1 MVCEFPFRQS
11 GCQKD
16 DTGRINLRMDLTF
29 DVPSNIAEQ
38 LALWGIYSFDDCQYD
53 AERKVLRH
61 FMRREPE
68 MKAKRVWSAVLCA
81 GLALSMCVN
90 AGAAAQNDEL
100 RAAASYVS
108 EQGVMVGDQNGD
120 MALDQTLSRTELA
133 VILTRITVSPEHLE
147 AERELYTRKCEFPD
161 VPEWARLYVGYLSFN
176 GLMVG
181 YDDGSFGAADLV
193 TPAAACTVILR
204 HLGYPESSGWDYS
217 TACDKLISLGL
228 APSELAEKSVVTRGD
243 MAILLYRAMRSPEG
257 GSIGVGDAAAGEAG
271 ENIPQDGTGS
281 SASGRQGITYNTDG
295 SINIPSDGSRYVPQA
310 GDVIRCNDGTNYT
323 ITDVSRWDKSMF
335 ASGPIGPLPEP
346 TCDWSLLP
354 QPELPEMEVRHWQNE
369 TGNHLRV
376 RNLYETRRMLYTL
389 YNAIGD
395 NPATWENGAPKLN
408 AKGIFPVYINLSIPD
423 DLSYQMFWPWRA
435 SEIVN
440 LFNSVPPGTYSM
452 QAWDVYKDGVYL
464 HTEYQIHV
472 I

>member
-1 MVCEFPFRQS
+1 
-11 GCQKD
+11 
-16 DTGRINLRMDLTF
+16 
-29 DVPSNIAEQ
+29 
-38 LALWGIYSFDDCQYD
+38 
-53 AERKVLRH
+53 
-61 FMRREPE
+61 

-133 VILTRITVSPEHLE
+133 VILTRITVNPEHLE

-217 TACDKLISLGL
+217 TACD
-228 APSELAEKSVVTRGD
+228 
-243 MAILLYRAMRSPEG
+243 
-257 GSIGVGDAAAGEAG
+257 GVGDAAAGEAG

>member
-1 MVCEFPFRQS
+1 MK
-11 GCQKD
+11 QK
-16 DTGRINLRMDLTF
+16 RLLPLF
-29 DVPSNIAEQ
+29 LCLCLLFVLPV
-38 LALWGIYSFDDCQYD
+38 
-53 AERKVLRH
+53 KV
-61 FMRREPE
+61 
-68 MKAKRVWSAVLCA
+68 SAA
-81 GLALSMCVN
+81 DN
-90 AGAAAQNDEL
+90 
-100 RAAASYVS
+100 S
-108 EQGVMVGDQNGD
+108 EQETAATYLREQGIMVGDGNGE
-120 MALDQTLSRTELA
+120 MSLNSG
-133 VILTRITVSPEHLE
+133 LTRAQLATVLTRLQGNPEHVQ
-147 AERELYTRKCEFPD
+147 ADQVFYTGQCKFPD
-161 VPEWARLYVGYLSFN
+161 VPEWARLYVGYCYAN

-181 YDDGSFGAADLV
+181 YDTEAFGADDGV
-193 TPAAACTVILR
+193 TPEAACTVVLR
-204 HLGYPESSGWDYS
+204 YMDLPDIEWDYS
-217 TACDKLISLGL
+217 TACQTALDLGL
-228 APSELAEKSVVTRGD
+228 TSAEVAVKAEVTRGD
-243 MAILLYRAMRSPEG
+243 LAVMLYRALG
-257 GSIGVGDAAAGEAG
+257 NTD
-271 ENIPQDGTGS
+271 
-281 SASGRQGITYNTDG
+281 ASGEHQGETLSRNADG
-295 SINIPSDGSRYVPQA
+295 SINPPADGSQYIPQV
-310 GDVIRCNDGTNYT
+310 GDVIRCDDGTNYT

-335 ASGPIGPLPEP
+335 ASGPIGALPEP

-369 TGNHLRV
+369 TGDHLRV

-408 AKGIFPVYINLSIPD
+408 AKGIFPVYIKLSIPD

>member
-1 MVCEFPFRQS
+1 M
-11 GCQKD
+11 
-16 DTGRINLRMDLTF
+16 N
-29 DVPSNIAEQ
+29 
-38 LALWGIYSFDDCQYD
+38 
-53 AERKVLRH
+53 
-61 FMRREPE
+61 
-68 MKAKRVWSAVLCA
+68 
-81 GLALSMCVN
+81 
-90 AGAAAQNDEL
+90 
-100 RAAASYVS
+100 
-108 EQGVMVGDQNGD
+108 
-120 MALDQTLSRTELA
+120 
-133 VILTRITVSPEHLE
+133 PEHLE

-193 TPAAACTVILR
+193 TPAVACTVILR

-310 GDVIRCNDGTNYT
+310 GDVIRCDDGSNYT
-323 ITDVSRWDKSMF
+323 ITDVSRYDKNMF
-335 ASGPIGPLPEP
+335 ASGPVGDLPEP
-346 TCDWSLLP
+346 TCDWSLLE
-354 QPELPEMEVRHWQNE
+354 QPELPEAEARHY
-369 TGNHLRV
+369 TGDKGDYLRIC
-376 RNLYETRRMLYTL
+376 NIYETRRMLYTL

-395 NPATWENGAPKLN
+395 NPVTWKDGAPVLSP
-408 AKGIFPVYINLSIPD
+408 KGNQLVHIQLTIPEGE
-423 DLSYQMFWPWRA
+423 SYQMFWPWRA
-435 SEIVN
+435 SEITN
-440 LFNSVPPGTYSM
+440 IFNSVPPGTYCM
-452 QAWDVYKDGVYL
+452 QAWDVFKDGIFQ
-464 HTEYQIHV
+464 HTEYQIYT